1 MRRKSILWRS
11 LLVVVV
17 VVLAIM
23 SIIPTL
29 KWYSYSDEERLEKLT
44 SAEIKQL
51 EERKISLGLDLQGGI
66 RVVLEV
72 DTSEIPAA
80 QKKDAIDRVIAKI
93 RTRID
98 EFGVSE
104 PTVAKEGSTKIVV
117 ELPGIADTDR
127 AIDLIQST
135 AYLEFKLLDEKGDI
149 TRYIDPETGK
159 IVKDVILPRGREIL
173 FQYGRDEYG
182 KVLKKPF
189 LVKSKTLLTGDMIK
203 DARMNF
209 SSSTMGAPYVT
220 INFNKKGGKIFYRI
234 TSQHVNERLAIILDD
249 VIISAPVIDEPIPSG
264 SARIS
269 GGGFT
274 LDTASDLALKLRTGA
289 LPAPVIVLH
298 NQTIGPSLG
307 KDSIYFGAISILIG
321 GVFVIL
327 FMLFYYKASG
337 LIVNFA
343 LFLNLII
350 VLGIMTLFHF
360 TLTLPGI
367 AGLILTVGMAVD
379 ANVLIFERT
388 KEELRLGKTVGA
400 AIDAGFK
407 KAWVTILD
415 ANVTTLIA
423 ALVLFKFGTGPIK
436 GFAVTLSIG
445 ILASMFTAIVFTKLA
460 FDIILNNFKV
470 KKLSI

>member
-17 VVLAIM
+17 MVLAIM

-80 QKKDAIDRVIAKI
+80 QRKDAIDRVIAKI

-104 PTVAKEGSTKIVV
+104 PTVAKEGTTKIVV

-135 AYLEFKLLDEKGDI
+135 AYLEFKLLDDKGDI

-159 IVKDVILPRGREIL
+159 VVKDVILPRGREIL

-220 INFNKKGGKIFYRI
+220 LKFNKKGGKIFYRI

-321 GVFVIL
+321 GIFVIL

-350 VLGIMTLFHF
+350 VLGVMTLFHF

>member
-17 VVLAIM
+17 MVLATM

-29 KWYSYSDEERLEKLT
+29 RWYSYSDEERVAKLT
-44 SAEIKQL
+44 STEIKQL

-72 DTSEIPAA
+72 DTSEIPSS

-98 EFGVSE
+98 EFGVTE
-104 PTVAKEGSTKIVV
+104 PTVAKEGSSKIVV
-117 ELPGIADTDR
+117 ELPGISDTDR

-135 AYLEFKLLDEKGDI
+135 AFLEFKLLDDKGDV
-149 TRYIDPETGK
+149 TRYVDLETGK
-159 IVKDVILPRGREIL
+159 IIKDVILPRGREIL

-182 KVLKKPF
+182 KIIKKPF

-209 SSSTMGAPYVT
+209 SQGTMGAPFVT
-220 INFNKKGGKIFYRI
+220 IKFDKKGGKIFYRI

-274 LDTASDLALKLRTGA
+274 IDTASDLALKLRTGA

-321 GVFVIL
+321 GLFVIF

-343 LFLNLII
+343 LFLNLLI

-407 KAWVTILD
+407 KAWLTILD
-415 ANVTTLIA
+415 ANITTLIA

-445 ILASMFTAIVFTKLA
+445 ILASMFTAIVFTKLV